1 MNSSKSPNEKK
12 NLTPIFV
19 GSVIGLVVV
28 FFIALFLIQ
37 PSSDENYLGGEIDV
51 TGESL
56 PDLSVNFNRDC
67 VLFENL
73 NYCQQIEPAAKM
85 EAPIITG
92 SDLNAN
98 LITSESKSPTILL
111 FLAHWC
117 GYCQVEVKE
126 IQDWIDNGGDMGG
139 VKMYSILTSINSS
152 QPNYPPD
159 KWVESEGW
167 SFPSFTD
174 NELSGVAQH
183 FGIRGFP
190 FWVLVDSSG
199 KVVTRLS
206 GSYTKEQFEI
216 MLSNLI
222 KYDNENN

>member
-1 MNSSKSPNEKK
+1 MSSNKSPNEKK

-28 FFIALFLIQ
+28 FFLALFLIQ
-37 PSSDENYLGGEIDV
+37 PSSDENYLGGDIDV
-51 TGESL
+51 AGESL

-67 VLFENL
+67 VLFDNL
-73 NYCQQIEPAAKM
+73 NYCQQLEPAAKM
-85 EAPIITG
+85 EAPIISG
-92 SDLNAN
+92 SDLNGN
-98 LITSESKSPTILL
+98 TITTKSDSPTILL

-117 GYCQVEVKE
+117 PHCQIEVKE
-126 IQDWIDNGGDMGG
+126 IQDWVNNNGPLEK
-139 VKMYSILTSINSS
+139 VKLFSVLTSINSS

-190 FWVLVDSSG
+190 FWVLVDSNG
-199 KVVTRLS
+199 EVVTRLS
-206 GSYTKEQFEI
+206 GSYTQEQFEI
-216 MLSNLI
+216 ILSNLI
-222 KYDNENN
+222 KYDNDNN

>member
-1 MNSSKSPNEKK
+1 MSSNKSPNEKK

-28 FFIALFLIQ
+28 FFLALFLIQ

-98 LITSESKSPTILL
+98 LITSESNSPTILL

>member
-1 MNSSKSPNEKK
+1 MNSKKTPNKKK

-51 TGESL
+51 IGESL

-73 NYCQQIEPAAKM
+73 NYCQQLEPAAKM
-85 EAPIITG
+85 ESPIISG
-92 SDLNAN
+92 SDLNGN
-98 LITSESKSPTILL
+98 SITTESESPTILL

-159 KWVESEGW
+159 KWVKSEGW

-190 FWVLVDSSG
+190 FWVLIDSKG
-199 KVVTRLS
+199 NVVTRLS
-206 GSYTKEQFEI
+206 GSYTQDKFEI
-216 MLSNLI
+216 ILSNLI

>member
-1 MNSSKSPNEKK
+1 MSSNKSPNEKK

-28 FFIALFLIQ
+28 FFLALFLIQ

-51 TGESL
+51 AGESL

-98 LITSESKSPTILL
+98 LITSEGNSPTILL

-139 VKMYSILTSINSS
+139 VKLYSILTSVNSS

-159 KWVESEGW
+159 KWIESEGW

-199 KVVTRLS
+199 KIVTRLS
-206 GSYTKEQFEI
+206 GSYTQEQFEI
-216 MLSNLI
+216 ILSNLI

>member
-28 FFIALFLIQ
+28 FFLALFLIQ

-98 LITSESKSPTILL
+98 LITSESNSPTILL

-159 KWVESEGW
+159 KWVKSEGW

-222 KYDNENN
+222 KYDKENN

>member
-73 NYCQQIEPAAKM
+73 NYCQQLEPAANLK
-85 EAPIITG
+85 APIITG
-92 SDLNAN
+92 TDLNGSS
-98 LITSESKSPTILL
+98 ITSENNSPTILL

-117 GYCQVEVKE
+117 GYCQVEVTE

-139 VKMYSILTSINSS
+139 VKKYLILNSVNSS

-159 KWVESEGW
+159 KWLDSEGW
-167 SFPSFTD
+167 SFQSFTD

-190 FWVLVDSSG
+190 FWVLIDSNG
-199 KVVTRLS
+199 DIVTRLS
-206 GSYTKEQFEI
+206 GSYTKDQFEI
-216 MLSNLI
+216 ILRNL
-222 KYDNENN
+222 KNYDKEN

>member
-1 MNSSKSPNEKK
+1 MNSSKSSNKKK

-98 LITSESKSPTILL
+98 LITSESNSPTILL

>member
-1 MNSSKSPNEKK
+1 MNSKKSPKEKK

-19 GSVIGLVVV
+19 GSVIGLVIV
-28 FFIALFLIQ
+28 FFLALLLIQ

-67 VLFENL
+67 VLFDNL

-98 LITSESKSPTILL
+98 LITSESNSPTILL

>member
-28 FFIALFLIQ
+28 FFLALFLIQ

-98 LITSESKSPTILL
+98 LITSESNSPTILL

-159 KWVESEGW
+159 KWVKSEGW